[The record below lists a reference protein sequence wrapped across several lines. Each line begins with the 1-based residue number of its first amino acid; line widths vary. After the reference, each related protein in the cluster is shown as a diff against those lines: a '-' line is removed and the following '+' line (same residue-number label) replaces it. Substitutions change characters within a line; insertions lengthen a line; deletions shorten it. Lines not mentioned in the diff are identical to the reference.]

1 MKREWDAA
9 KGKYLLEQILSIVA
23 KNESVISIQTIE
35 EQQLLRN
42 QFLSKDYSDLDL
54 FSMYG
59 HCILL
64 QSTII
69 IVYNV

>member
-9 KGKYLLEQILSIVA
+9 KGKYLLEQILSFVA

-35 EQQLLRN
+35 EQQLLRH
-42 QFLSKDYSDLDL
+42 QFLSNDYSDLDL

-69 IVYNV
+69 VYNV